1 MKILAVTGI
10 AGLLVIVA
18 AHGEIETMKRQ
29 IVHCSK
35 ADLEDGGGVAKA
47 LSIKSTSQMIAAE

>member
-1 MKILAVTGI
+1 MKALAVTGI

-29 IVHCSK
+29 VVHCSK
-35 ADLEDGGGVAKA
+35 ADLEYGVGIAKA
-47 LSIKSTSQMIAAE
+47 LGIKATPPVIAAE

>member
-18 AHGEIETMKRQ
+18 AHGEIETMRRQ

-35 ADLEDGGGVAKA
+35 ADLEYGAGVAKA
-47 LSIKSTSQMIAAE
+47 LGIKATPAMIAAE

>member
-1 MKILAVTGI
+1 MKTLAVTGI

-18 AHGEIETMKRQ
+18 AHGEIETMKRR

-35 ADLEDGGGVAKA
+35 ADLEYGAGVAKA
-47 LSIKSTSQMIAAE
+47 LGIKAAPPMIAAD

>member
-18 AHGEIETMKRQ
+18 AHGEIETMRRQ

-35 ADLEDGGGVAKA
+35 ADLEYGAGVAKA